1 MSGENQDTQFRLSYL
16 ENLVILGLLIN
27 AYYYFG
33 LQGAFIAFVLALIL
47 EPVSRAD
54 VLLGTTTKKDD
65 EPQQ

>member
-1 MSGENQDTQFRLSYL
+1 MSDEDQDTQFRLSYL

-27 AYYYFG
+27 AYHYFG
-33 LQGAFIAFVLALIL
+33 PQGAFIALVLALIL

-54 VLLGTTTKKDD
+54 VLFRTATREDD

>member
-1 MSGENQDTQFRLSYL
+1 MSGDNQDTQFRLSYL

-33 LQGAFIAFVLALIL
+33 VQGAFIAFVLALIL
-47 EPVSRAD
+47 EPISRAD
-54 VLLGTTTKKDD
+54 VLLSTSSDEDD

>member
-1 MSGENQDTQFRLSYL
+1 MSDDNQDTQFRLSYL

-33 LQGAFIAFVLALIL
+33 VQGAFIALVLALIL
-47 EPVSRAD
+47 EPISRTD
-54 VLLGTTTKKDD
+54 VLLRTSSDEDD